1 MKIELKDLKISYR
14 FLHPRLAIIVGSGKY
29 GKDENFMT
37 CSWNTPILE
46 DIVGISIEKESYTF
60 QLIEKYKE
68 FSINILPFEKREIIY
83 KLGTTSGKM
92 INKVKEF
99 NLKVIKGKK
108 TDLPI
113 LEDCI
118 AFLECK
124 VIKEI
129 DFDDV
134 MLFAGKVLH
143 AEYEKE
149 FFDEKIGYNKIK
161 LPFHLRGKIFL
172 TI

>member
-1 MKIELKDLKISYR
+1 MKIELKNIENSYK
-14 FLHPRLAIIVGSGKY
+14 FFHPRLAIIVGSGKY
-29 GKDENFMT
+29 GKDENFMA
-37 CSWNTPILE
+37 CSWNMPILE
-46 DIVGISIEKESYTF
+46 DIVGISIGKESYTF

-68 FSINILPFEKREIIY
+68 FSINILPFEKRELIY
-83 KLGTTSGKM
+83 KLGTTSGKE

-99 NLKVIKGKK
+99 NLKVVKGKK

-149 FFDEKIGYNKIK
+149 FFNEKTGYDKIK
-161 LPFHLRGKIFL
+161 LPFHLRGNIFV